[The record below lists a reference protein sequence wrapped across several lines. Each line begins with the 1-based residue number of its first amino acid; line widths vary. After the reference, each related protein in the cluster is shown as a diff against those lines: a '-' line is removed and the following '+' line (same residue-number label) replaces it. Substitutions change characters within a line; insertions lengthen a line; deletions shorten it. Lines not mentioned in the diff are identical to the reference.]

1 MEVKE
6 ELLIDRWFGSC
17 LLGFGFSSVR
27 LDGRKVRIS
36 RRSSEIKQTGCR
48 FWKEGT
54 ILVHLL
60 LLAGTEKRWE
70 LAHLSIK
77 LLLLNIRGNPTF
89 FTRKSTEGKGGVF
102 LLSV

>member
-1 MEVKE
+1 MREQK
-6 ELLIDRWFGSC
+6 
-17 LLGFGFSSVR
+17 
-27 LDGRKVRIS
+27 
-36 RRSSEIKQTGCR
+36 KQR
-48 FWKEGT
+48 DKANRMQVLFWKEGT

-89 FTRKSTEGKGGVF
+89 FTQLESLPREKGVYSSCRYRLF
-102 LLSV
+102 SH